1 MFPSA
6 GSSCTTRTRSHV
18 VELLHKRL
26 KEPWTNIS
34 PLISVCVTRRVL
46 LIIACN
52 LNKHANFVIRKNW
65 TADSHSVFRMTTAIS
80 FPPLLVVLIFILLKR
95 ISLGQLC
102 QMFLTLWEC
111 CLAFVFFKHSVDD
124 WRGEHQGSDCCL
136 LCTWLDLGLLTLHRP
151 TFTLKHT
158 VLHSLDG
165 GDSCREPVCSR
176 YLQLLCTYSNNVA
189 GCREDGMKSVW

>member
-26 KEPWTNIS
+26 KEPWRNIS

-46 LIIACN
+46 LQLRAIWTNTQILWYAKTEQRIAIQSFAWRHQSPFLLSSWCWFSSC
-52 LNKHANFVIRKNW
+52 LRG
-65 TADSHSVFRMTTAIS
+65 SHLGNCVRCSWHCGNAAW
-80 FPPLLVVLIFILLKR
+80 PL
-95 ISLGQLC
+95 
-102 QMFLTLWEC
+102 
-111 CLAFVFFKHSVDD
+111 VFFKHSVDD
-124 WRGEHQGSDCCL
+124 WREEYQGSECCV

>member
-6 GSSCTTRTRSHV
+6 GSLCTTRTRSHV

-26 KEPWTNIS
+26 KEPWRNIS

-46 LIIACN
+46 LQLRAIWTNTQILWYEKTEQRIA
-52 LNKHANFVIRKNW
+52 IQ
-65 TADSHSVFRMTTAIS
+65 SFRMTTSIS
-80 FPPLLVVLIFILLKR
+80 FPPLLVVLIFILFKR

-111 CLAFVFFKHSVDD
+111 CLAFGFFKHSVDD